1 MGEDNYTFGMEL
13 EFSDVSRSIVLL
25 PGLSWNTNEKDIVNS
40 DGRAIDPTGKIHDI
54 GGEINSIPTNSIKRQ
69 RELFELA
76 LKLLPGV
83 TVTHRSHTHFHVSY
97 PGLSIDLVALKKILT
112 YFQKNSEYILN
123 KTFNPT
129 KHPLM
134 DASAW
139 GYAKV
144 DRQCLPEWKYKFC
157 IEAKTL
163 EDFFDSFYK
172 VKDGR
177 VLPQTGRRYS
187 VNLSSA
193 KKHGT
198 IEFRHFYATLDPE
211 VIESTFEYCRDF
223 MTAALNDIP
232 IESLDWDNY
241 KFPTEIEF
249 NLERHNRYQETKSK

>member
-1 MGEDNYTFGMEL
+1 MNFTFGAEY
-13 EFSDVSRSIVLL
+13 EFSDVSRSIVL
-25 PGLSWNTNEKDIVNS
+25 PDGLSWNSNEKDIVNS
-40 DGRAIDPTGKIHDI
+40 DGIAIDPSGKLHDI
-54 GGEINSIPTNSIKRQ
+54 GGEVNTKPTNTIKEQ
-69 RELFELA
+69 KELFELA
-76 LKLLPGV
+76 VKLLPGV

-97 PGLSIDLVALKKILT
+97 PGLNEDLSALKKILS
-112 YFQKNSEYILN
+112 YFQINAEYILSR
-123 KTFNPT
+123 TFNPT

-134 DASAW
+134 DAAAW

-144 DRQCLPEWKYKFC
+144 DRQSLPDWKYKFC
-157 IEAKTL
+157 MNAETL
-163 EDFFDSFYK
+163 EDFFNSFYK

-211 VIESTFEYCRDF
+211 VVESTFEYCRDF
-223 MTAALNDIP
+223 MEAALNDKP
-232 IESLDWDNY
+232 IESLRWNGY

-249 NLERHNRYQETKSK
+249 NLERHNKYQQTKSKG